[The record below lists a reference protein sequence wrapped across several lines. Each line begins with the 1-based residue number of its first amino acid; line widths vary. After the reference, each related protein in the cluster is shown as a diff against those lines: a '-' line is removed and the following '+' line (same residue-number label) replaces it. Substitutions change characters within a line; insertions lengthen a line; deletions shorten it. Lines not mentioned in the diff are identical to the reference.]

1 MSDTSICAFI
11 GLGNM
16 GFPMAGHLLAAGHD
30 VRVYN
35 RTSAVAE
42 RWLEQYASSTDDT
55 GDGPSGTAHSTPA
68 EAATGADFVFVCVG
82 GDDDVRAVVTGTDGA
97 LGALTAGAIVVD
109 HTTASADLAR
119 ELDETCRA
127 ADVGFIDAPISGGQ
141 AGAEAGQ
148 LSVMCGG
155 DLEDFERAEPVIDA
169 YAKAITL
176 VGPAGSGQL
185 TKMVNQ
191 ILCAGA
197 IQGAAEALAFGEQAG
212 LDMHRVFNAVSQGA
226 AGSWYLSNRA
236 ETMLADEF
244 DFGFAVDWMAKDLG
258 LVAQEANAIGAP
270 TPLTTMTR
278 QYLAA
283 SQEAGDNRMD
293 ATVIIRR
300 YREQRDQ

>member
-1 MSDTSICAFI
+1 MSDSSTCTFI

-16 GFPMAGHLLAAGHD
+16 GYPMAGHLLAAGHD

-35 RTSAVAE
+35 RTAAVAD
-42 RWLEQYASSTDDT
+42 RWLDQFGGTA
-55 GDGPSGTAHSTPA
+55 DGPSATAHATPA

-82 GDDDVRAVVTGTDGA
+82 GDDDVRAVVTGDDGA
-97 LGALTAGAIVVD
+97 LGALPEGAVVVD
-109 HTTASADLAR
+109 HTTASAALAR
-119 ELDETCRA
+119 ELDEACRA
-127 ADVGFIDAPISGGQ
+127 AGVGFIDAPISGGQ

-155 DLEDFERAEPVIDA
+155 DPADFAKVEPIIDA

-212 LDMHRVFNAVSQGA
+212 LDMNLVFNAVSQGA

-258 LVAQEANAIGAP
+258 LVADEAEAIGAP
-270 TPLTTMTR
+270 TPLTAMTR
-278 QYLAA
+278 HYLAD

-300 YREQRDQ
+300 YREQRQQ

>member
-1 MSDTSICAFI
+1 MATCTFI

-16 GFPMAGHLLAAGHD
+16 GYPMAGHLAASGHE

-35 RTSAVAE
+35 RTAAVAD
-42 RWLEQYASSTDDT
+42 RWVAEHGA
-55 GDGPSGTAHSTPA
+55 GGGTAHPTPR
-68 EAATGADFVFVCVG
+68 EAAEGADVVFVCVG
-82 GDDDVRAVVTGTDGA
+82 ADDDVRAVVTGPDGA
-97 LGALTAGAIVVD
+97 LDAMAAGTVLVD
-109 HTTASADLAR
+109 HTTASAALAR
-119 ELDETCRA
+119 ELDEVCSA

-155 DLEDFERAEPVIDA
+155 DPEVFAKVEPIIDH
-169 YAKAITL
+169 YAKATVL
-176 VGPAGSGQL
+176 VGPAGSGQQ

-212 LDMHRVFNAVSQGA
+212 LDMGLVFQAVTQGA
-226 AGSWYLSNRA
+226 ANSWYLSNRG

-244 DFGFAVDWMAKDLG
+244 DFGFAADWMAKDLG
-258 LVAQEANAIGAP
+258 LVTAEAEAIGAT
-270 TPLTTMTR
+270 TPLTELTAG
-278 QYLAA
+278 YLG
-283 SQEAGDNRMD
+283 EAKADGDNRMD

-300 YREQRDQ
+300 YRARRDKS